1 MFNNFCKIFIKDSED
16 VKSPKVREKY
26 GTLSS
31 VFGII
36 LNVLLF
42 GIKLL
47 AGVLSGSVAIVA
59 DAINNL
65 TDASTNIIGFLA
77 FKLGSRPADK
87 DHPYGHGRYE
97 YIASLTVSILVML
110 IGFELLKSGVEE
122 IITPKTLIFS
132 YVMVGILIASI
143 IIKFIMML
151 FNSEIS
157 KKINS
162 DVLKATATDSRNDV
176 IATSAV
182 LLSLIIS
189 HLTSVNLDGYMT
201 VLVALFI
208 MFSGFNLIKDTLGPI
223 LGKAPD
229 KELVDGLK
237 EKILSY
243 EGVLGI
249 HDLLVHDY
257 GVGRQFAS
265 VHAEMSAEEDPIKSH
280 ETLDTIEMD
289 VLKELNVHLVV
300 HYDPISTENE
310 EINELRRY
318 IEKTVVEID
327 KTLSV
332 HDVRVVYGIDRNIA
346 IFDMVVPFSCTT
358 DDKILKEQITLKIKE
373 KYPSFDT
380 NITIDKSYE

>member
-1 MFNNFCKIFIKDSED
+1 MFNGFCKLFIKNSDD
-16 VKSPKVREKY
+16 VKNPKIREKY

-31 VFGII
+31 VLGII

-42 GIKLL
+42 AIKLL
-47 AGVLSGSVAIVA
+47 AGLLSGSVAIIA

-65 TDASTNIIGFLA
+65 TDASTNIISFLA

-97 YIASLTVSILVML
+97 YIAGLTVSILVML

-122 IITPKTLIFS
+122 ILNPNALTFS
-132 YVMVGILIASI
+132 YLMVGILVASI
-143 IIKFIMML
+143 LIKFIMML
-151 FNSEIS
+151 FNNEIS

-162 DVLKATATDSRNDV
+162 DVLKATAIDSRNDV
-176 IATSAV
+176 IATLAV
-182 LLSLIIS
+182 LVALVIS
-189 HLTSVNLDGYMT
+189 HFSNINLDGYMA

-208 MFSGFNLIKDTLGPI
+208 MISGFKLIKETLGPI

-229 KELVDGLK
+229 KELVDSLRD
-237 EKILSY
+237 KILSY
-243 EGVLGI
+243 DGVLGI

-289 VLKELNVHLVV
+289 VLAELNIHLVV

-310 EINELRRY
+310 EINQLRLY
-318 IEKTVVEID
+318 IENRVKEID
-327 KTLSV
+327 NSLSV
-332 HDVRVVYGIDRNIA
+332 HDVRVVYGIDRNIV
-346 IFDMVVPFSCTT
+346 IFDMVVPFSCKLE
-358 DDKILKEQITLKIKE
+358 DKFLKEEITLKIKE
-373 KYPSFDT
+373 TYPSFDT
-380 NITIDKSYE
+380 NITIDKSYV

>member
-1 MFNNFCKIFIKDSED
+1 MFNNFCKIFIKDSND
-16 VKSPKVREKY
+16 VTSPKVREKY

-31 VFGII
+31 VTGII
-36 LNVLLF
+36 LNIILF

-47 AGVLSGSVAIVA
+47 AGLLSGSVAIIA

-65 TDASTNIIGFLA
+65 SDASTNIISFLA

-97 YIASLTVSILVML
+97 YIAGLTVAIIVMFV
-110 IGFELLKSGVEE
+110 GFELLRSGVEE
-122 IITPKTLIFS
+122 IINPKNLEMT
-132 YVMVGILIASI
+132 YVTIGILLASI
-143 IIKFIMML
+143 LIKFIMML

-162 DVLKATATDSRNDV
+162 DVLRATATDSRNDV
-176 IATSAV
+176 IATTAV
-182 LLSLIIS
+182 LVSLIIS
-189 HLTSVNLDGYMT
+189 RYANVNLDGYMT

-208 MFSGFNLIKDTLGPI
+208 MVSGFKLIKDTLGPI
-223 LGKAPD
+223 LGKAPE
-229 KELVDGLK
+229 KELVDKLK
-237 EKILSY
+237 NKILSY
-243 EGVLGI
+243 DGVLGI

-257 GVGRQFAS
+257 GIGRQFAS

-289 VLKELNVHLVV
+289 VLSELNVHLVV
-300 HYDPISTENE
+300 HYDPVSTENE

-318 IEKTVVEID
+318 IEEKIIEID
-327 KTLSV
+327 ERLSV
-332 HDVRVVYGIDRNIA
+332 HDVRVVYGIDRNIV
-346 IFDMVVPFSCTT
+346 IFDMVVPFSLSK
-358 DDKILKEQITLKIKE
+358 DDKLLKEEITLKIKE
-373 KYPSFDT
+373 NYPSFDT